1 MPVSVPVRGCLE
13 NTEHGTRMEEGGSP
27 SGRHTEA
34 ESGQAPG
41 PRLMVKLSASQS
53 REDRGGGDRPGGRE
67 ISGDP
72 KGSGFTDHSLSVGG
86 SVRWGSA
93 EDGRG

>member
-1 MPVSVPVRGCLE
+1 
-13 NTEHGTRMEEGGSP
+13 
-27 SGRHTEA
+27 
-34 ESGQAPG
+34 
-41 PRLMVKLSASQS
+41 MVKLSASQS
-53 REDRGGGDRPGGRE
+53 REDRGDRPGGRE

-72 KGSGFTDHSLSVGG
+72 KGLGFTDHSLSVGG